1 MNFYMKQRVFS
12 WRDKFHICDEDG
24 NEKYYVEGAMFSI
37 GKRLTMFDA
46 AGNEVA
52 EIRQKVLTFLPKY
65 HVQLASGTTLEIKK
79 CFTLFRPKYGVEPLG
94 WTVQGDFWAHEYR
107 ILCGE
112 TPVAAVNKEWFAFG
126 DAYHID
132 IAEGSDE
139 VLVLSVLLVVD
150 ACIEMNENT

>member
-79 CFTLFRPKYGVEPLG
+79 RFTLFRPKYGVEPLG
-94 WTVQGDFWAHEYR
+94 WTVQGDFFDHDYE
-107 ILCGE
+107 ILKGE
-112 TPVAAVNKEWFAFG
+112 SLMATVAKRWLSWG
-126 DAYHID
+126 DAYEISVSP
-132 IAEGSDE
+132 AADE
-139 VLVLSVLLVVD
+139 VSALATVLVID
-150 ACIEMNENT
+150 ACLEQQSN